1 MPYDGLSYS
10 YLTAIRGSPGNRCLN
25 HIPSYSRVCSQLHV
39 SLLKLWL
46 FLVHSSNVCFL
57 NAVILI
63 FGCSPIPDFWS
74 QDYIHRH
81 AVICDAVR
89 VRTKC
94 VCIYRI
100 YIYIYMC
107 TDIRVCILYTYI
119 IYNVYIYIY
128 ICICIHYTYT
138 YVITICMIC
147 MCTYTWHMPILPGYR
162 AYLHIP
168 AAEGTRL
175 HHRVGF
181 GQHGGGGRLG
191 PLDLICW
198 RLFVGFNGDFGNICP
213 NMDLV

>member
-100 YIYIYMC
+100 YIYIYIYMC

-128 ICICIHYTYT
+128 T
-138 YVITICMIC
+138 YVYVYIIHI
-147 MCTYTWHMPILPGYR
+147 HMLSLYVWYVCVHTHDTCQFCLVIEHISISQQRR
-162 AYLHIP
+162 APDCIIVSDLDNM
-168 AAEGTRL
+168 E
-175 HHRVGF
+175 VGA
-181 GQHGGGGRLG
+181 GLA
-191 PLDLICW
+191 P
-198 RLFVGFNGDFGNICP
+198 
-213 NMDLV
+213 